1 MNKDLLPVSDFLFSK
16 NGFFCEYYYSSQ
28 GERERYFS
36 NILK

>member
-16 NGFFCEYYYSSQ
+16 NVFFVNIITLAREN
-28 GERERYFS
+28 ERFFS